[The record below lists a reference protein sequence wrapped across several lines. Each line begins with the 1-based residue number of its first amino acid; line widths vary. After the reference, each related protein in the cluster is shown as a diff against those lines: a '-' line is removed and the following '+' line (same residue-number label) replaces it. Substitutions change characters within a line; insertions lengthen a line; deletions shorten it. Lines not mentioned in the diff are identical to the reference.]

1 MIGHGSKFGRKKE
14 EAIAALLTQQ
24 TIENAARSIGIGV
37 STLLRWQK
45 DPEFDAGYRAA
56 QRAAYRQ
63 TTARLQQASPA
74 AATVLTKL
82 MVDSNTPASVRA
94 RTADSVLSHAAKA
107 IEIQDLEAR
116 VAELERSTEAS
127 KPGQARGNR

>member
-127 KPGQARGNR
+127 KPGHSR

>member
-116 VAELERSTEAS
+116 VTELEGTLGAT
-127 KPGQARGNR
+127 KPGHTR

>member
-1 MIGHGSKFGRKKE
+1 MKGHGSKFGRKKE

-24 TIENAARSIGIGV
+24 TIENAASTAGISV

-45 DPEFDAGYRAA
+45 DPQFDAEYRAA

-74 AATVLTKL
+74 AVTVLTKL
-82 MVDSNTPASVRA
+82 MVDLNTPASVRA
-94 RTADSVLSHAAKA
+94 RAADSVLNHAAKA
-107 IEIQDLEAR
+107 IEIQDIEAR
-116 VAELERSTEAS
+116 VAELEAAAAS
-127 KPGQARGNR
+127 GQHRR

>member
-1 MIGHGSKFGRKKE
+1 MIGHGTKFGRKKE

-24 TIENAARSIGIGV
+24 TIEHAARSIGIGV

-116 VAELERSTEAS
+116 VAELERATEAS
-127 KPGQARGNR
+127 KPGQARNR

>member
-1 MIGHGSKFGRKKE
+1 
-14 EAIAALLTQQ
+14 LLTQQ
-24 TIENAARSIGIGV
+24 TIESAARTIGIGV

-45 DPEFDAGYRAA
+45 DPVFDAEYRAA

-82 MVDSNTPASVRA
+82 MLDANTPASTRVRA
-94 RTADSVLSHAAKA
+94 AEIVVSHAAKA
-107 IEIQDLEAR
+107 IEIEDIEAR
-116 VAELERSTEAS
+116 VSELERAAEAS
-127 KPGQARGNR
+127 KPGHTRRSW

>member
-107 IEIQDLEAR
+107 IETQDLEAR
-116 VAELERSTEAS
+116 VTELEGTLGAT
-127 KPGQARGNR
+127 KPGHTR

>member
-1 MIGHGSKFGRKKE
+1 MIGHGTKFGRKKE

-116 VAELERSTEAS
+116 VAELERATEAS
-127 KPGQARGNR
+127 KPGQARNR

>member
-116 VAELERSTEAS
+116 VTELEGTLGATRPGHTRS
-127 KPGQARGNR
+127 NR

>member
-1 MIGHGSKFGRKKE
+1 MIGHGTKFGRKKE

-63 TTARLQQASPA
+63 TTARLQQASRPHE
-74 AATVLTKL
+74 
-82 MVDSNTPASVRA
+82 VDGGFEHAGIRA
-94 RTADSVLSHAAKA
+94 CSH
-107 IEIQDLEAR
+107 R
-116 VAELERSTEAS
+116 
-127 KPGQARGNR
+127 

>member
-127 KPGQARGNR
+127 KPGHTR

>member
-1 MIGHGSKFGRKKE
+1 MKGHGSKFGRKKE

-24 TIENAARSIGIGV
+24 TIENAARSIGIGL

-45 DPEFDAGYRAA
+45 DPEFDAEYRAA

-63 TTARLQQASPA
+63 TTARLQQASP
-74 AATVLTKL
+74 KL

-107 IEIQDLEAR
+107 IEIQDLDARLAALEA
-116 VAELERSTEAS
+116 AAAS
-127 KPGQARGNR
+127 GQHRR

>member
-1 MIGHGSKFGRKKE
+1 MIGHGTKFGRKKE

-127 KPGQARGNR
+127 KPGHSR

>member
-116 VAELERSTEAS
+116 VAELERATEAS

>member
-1 MIGHGSKFGRKKE
+1 MKGHGSKFGRKKE

-24 TIENAARSIGIGV
+24 TIEHAARSIGIGV

-116 VAELERSTEAS
+116 VAELERATEAS
-127 KPGQARGNR
+127 KPGQARNR

>member
-1 MIGHGSKFGRKKE
+1 MIADERPRFKIRPQERRGDRGVAH
-14 EAIAALLTQQ
+14 AANDREPAL
-24 TIENAARSIGIGV
+24 SIGIGV

-45 DPEFDAGYRAA
+45 DPEFDAEYRAA

-127 KPGQARGNR
+127 KPGHTR